1 MTAATENER
10 KRLVCEHAAAAIM
23 LHGAMTVLSGLAE
36 DMDRVGSKVEEL
48 SLGVLILSASGDLKR
63 AAAEHERATAAILA
77 HEMRQAGMTELR
89 TETHV
94 AVLADPRPLAK
105 PRPFS
110 NDARSPL
117 TLSRTVH

>member
-1 MTAATENER
+1 MSASEEEWE
-10 KRLVCEHAAAAIM
+10 RLVQRQMASAIL
-23 LHGAMTVLSGLAE
+23 LHGSIAVLHGLNE
-36 DMDRVGSKVEEL
+36 EIDRAGSHVEQL
-48 SLGVLILSASGDLKR
+48 SVGVLILSALGDLKR
-63 AAAEHERATAAILA
+63 AADESERAIAAVLA
-77 HEMRQAGMTELR
+77 HKMRQAGMTEVR

-94 AVLADPRPLAK
+94 AVLADPAPLAK